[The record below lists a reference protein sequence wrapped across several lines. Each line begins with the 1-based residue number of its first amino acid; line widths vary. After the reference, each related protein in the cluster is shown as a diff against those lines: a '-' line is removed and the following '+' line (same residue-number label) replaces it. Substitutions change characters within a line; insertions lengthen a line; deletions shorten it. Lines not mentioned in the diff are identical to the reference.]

1 MNSIE
6 SSVSQIKTEPSSR
19 LETIV
24 IRATY
29 LPNASFVIEYDQ
41 QWLDIFHS
49 FSNSQVRSSISSALL
64 AQFFSLFNQ
73 SFKKSL
79 LTLAI

>member
-24 IRATY
+24 MRATY

-49 FSNSQVRSSISSALL
+49 FSNSREFARLFPVPYSLS
-64 AQFFSLFNQ
+64 FPHFSTKVLRNHF
-73 SFKKSL
+73 
-79 LTLAI
+79 